1 MKEKKIAKRYAK
13 ALFDL
18 AVEQNVL
25 EKIKAD
31 ALLINSV
38 CTSNR
43 DFMFVLRSPV
53 IKEVK
58 KIKIMKEIFGD
69 KTQKMTMGFLNI
81 ITRNRREAFIPEI
94 ASQFIE
100 IYKEFKNI
108 ITAQLTTAVE
118 LEASVSNKI
127 NSLLKVQT
135 KAEIELHENVNDS
148 IIGGFVLEF
157 DEKQYDASIVK
168 YLQNLRKE
176 FDKNLY
182 TKGL

>member
-31 ALLINSV
+31 AMLVNSV
-38 CTSNR
+38 CVSNR
-43 DFMFVLRSPV
+43 DFMLVLRSPV
-53 IKEVK
+53 IKDVK
-58 KIKIMKEIFGD
+58 KIKIIKDIFGD
-69 KTQKMTMGFLNI
+69 KVQKMTLVFLNI
-81 ITRNRREAFIPEI
+81 ITRNRREAFVPEI
-94 ASQFIE
+94 ATQFIE
-100 IYKEFKNI
+100 IYKEYKNI
-108 ITAQLTTAVE
+108 VTAYLTTAVK
-118 LEASVSNKI
+118 LDSGISTKI
-127 NSLLKVQT
+127 NSLLKEQT
-135 KAEIELHENVNDS
+135 KAEIELHEDVNES

-157 DEKQYDASIVK
+157 DEKQYDASVVK
-168 YLQNLRKE
+168 YLQDLRKE